1 MQTQSTSPD
10 GPITRTVKEIF
21 MRKAHRDYLNM
32 EGLIKELHALLHPKD
47 GEPDWDDVAKARQV
61 IRSHDCD

>member
-1 MQTQSTSPD
+1 
-10 GPITRTVKEIF
+10 